1 MPKSKRLCE
10 AKTLVLGEKD
20 GSYFGK
26 CINYPNKCKRKTIPQ
41 QDFKRYIV
49 PEWYKEGRIIY
60 KMSIVE
66 YENMIKKK
74 QAELESIEK
83 LVHEITLEPAYEKYK
98 QYEEMK
104 TLNNTLENKV
114 LYLQEEKQK
123 QEENI
128 KKLLEIEQ
136 SMKEELN
143 SLQCEKDLLEGKYQ
157 KTVQY
162 KIKSIIQRIVGI

>member
-1 MPKSKRLCE
+1 MGNKKCRIYAACGVSQTPK
-10 AKTLVLGEKD
+10 
-20 GSYFGK
+20 
-26 CINYPNKCKRKTIPQ
+26 
-41 QDFKRYIV
+41 
-49 PEWYKEGRIIY
+49 
-60 KMSIVE
+60 
-66 YENMIKKK
+66 
-74 QAELESIEK
+74 
-83 LVHEITLEPAYEKYK
+83 KYK